1 MSAVQEVVR
10 KCQHTD
16 EVDVAEHTEKG
27 TLQNKNTNENKK
39 KELDNIE

>member
-1 MSAVQEVVR
+1 
-10 KCQHTD
+10 
-16 EVDVAEHTEKG
+16 VAEHTEKG

>member
-1 MSAVQEVVR
+1 
-10 KCQHTD
+10 
-16 EVDVAEHTEKG
+16 VAGHTEKG